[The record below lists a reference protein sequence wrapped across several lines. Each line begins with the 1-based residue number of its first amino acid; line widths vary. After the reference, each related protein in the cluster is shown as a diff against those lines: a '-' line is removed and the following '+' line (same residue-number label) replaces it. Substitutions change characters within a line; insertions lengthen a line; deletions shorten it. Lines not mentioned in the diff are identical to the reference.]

1 MERLSTNQLYN
12 SGVPV
17 TVPTSLPSITV
28 SLEDTFP
35 RLPDSQNVLID
46 RELRS
51 TPLPPR
57 QTTAAPI
64 RGQFHSSTGSVGP
77 LCSPPALRFSSV
89 SNPEQYSNPSPYNA
103 QAPSTASSSTLNY
116 GSQYGGFEPSLTDF
130 PRDVEPTWCPDPV
143 DNILGYPGDVPGGNN
158 LTGSTSIGASDDLT
172 KQTEWWT
179 ELMSDDWKDIVD
191 NPAFAE
197 TQQVGQPAQSSMSVQ
212 SATQQTVSSQS
223 GEPLAVVAPSPTA
236 GSNTAKARMRWT
248 PELHERFVDAVN
260 QLGGSEKATP
270 KGVLK
275 LMKADNLTIYH
286 VKSHLQKYRTAR
298 YRPELSEG
306 SSEKKVASK
315 EDIPDL
321 KGSFDLTEALRL
333 QLELQKRLHEQLEI
347 QRSLQLRIEEQ
358 GKCLQMMLEQQCIPG
373 TEKAANAS
381 TSAEGSKLS
390 SEIPESSTVKEVPE
404 TSQNGLTKQTGMRKA
419 FACGDTGFMITRHRS
434 LMAPAFGFRIR

>member
-1 MERLSTNQLYN
+1 MMERLSTNQLYK

-17 TVPTSLPSITV
+17 TIPTSLPSIPA
-28 SLEDTFP
+28 SLDESFP
-35 RLPDSQNVLID
+35 RLPDTQSVLME

-51 TPLPPR
+51 TPLPTH
-57 QTTAAPI
+57 QTTVAPI
-64 RGQFHSSTGSVGP
+64 RGHFHSNTGSVGP
-77 LCSPPALRFSSV
+77 LCSPPSVRFCSL
-89 SNPEQYSNPSPYNA
+89 SNPDQYSNHNPYNS
-103 QAPSTASSSTLNY
+103 QPPSTASSSTLNY
-116 GSQYGGFEPSLTDF
+116 GSQYGGFEPSITDF

-143 DNILGYPGDVPGGNN
+143 ESILGYSGDVPAGNN
-158 LTGSTSIGASDDLT
+158 VTGTTSIGASDDLT

-179 ELMSDDWKDIVD
+179 EFMNEDWKDMVD
-191 NPAFAE
+191 IPTSTE
-197 TQQVGQPAQSSMSVQ
+197 TQQVGQPVQSSISVHQ

-223 GEPLAVVAPSPTA
+223 VEPLAVVAPSPTA

-306 SSEKKVASK
+306 SSEKKAASK
-315 EDIPDL
+315 EDIPSIDL

-358 GKCLQMMLEQQCIPG
+358 GKCLQKMLEQQCIPG
-373 TEKAANAS
+373 TEKAQDAS
-381 TSAEGSKLS
+381 TTADELKLP
-390 SEIPESSTVKEVPE
+390 SEIPESSTVKEVRE
-404 TSQNGLTKQTGMRKA
+404 NCQNGSTKQTESANGQ
-419 FACGDTGFMITRHRS
+419 
-434 LMAPAFGFRIR
+434 